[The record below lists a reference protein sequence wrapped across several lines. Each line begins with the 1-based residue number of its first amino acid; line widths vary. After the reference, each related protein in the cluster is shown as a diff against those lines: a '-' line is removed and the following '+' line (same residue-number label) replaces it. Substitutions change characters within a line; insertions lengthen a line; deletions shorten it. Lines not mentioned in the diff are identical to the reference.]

1 MTGTGDTAAGD
12 VGLDVQ
18 HLLGPFRGLPGPAR
32 QDGGDVVEVLTSRE
46 AVTRY
51 ADLQRSASEELLR
64 FDTPPYSADPGDV
77 APELDRLA
85 AGVRYRVIYSD
96 DALAL
101 PGRAAAMDR
110 LVAGGEQARALPVLP
125 AKLAIADR
133 RTALVPLDAD
143 DPTAAAVVVHGPA
156 LVGLL
161 VVAFEELWRRAAP
174 VSAATH
180 DINPTSRRILT
191 MLAAGAKDET
201 IARHLGVTE
210 RTVRRH
216 VRVILSRLGAK
227 TRLEAA
233 LHARDRGWI

>member
-1 MTGTGDTAAGD
+1 MTGTGEPAGD
-12 VGLDVQ
+12 VGIDVA
-18 HLLGPFRGLPGPAR
+18 HLLGPFRGLPGLTS
-32 QDGGDVVEVLTSRE
+32 QEGGDVVEVLTSRE
-46 AVTRY
+46 AVTQY
-51 ADLQRSASEELLR
+51 AELQRSATEELLR

-85 AGVRYRVIYSD
+85 AGVRYRVIYST

-110 LVAGGEQARALPVLP
+110 LVAAGEQARALPVLP

-133 RTALVPLDAD
+133 RMALVPLDND
-143 DPTAAAVVVHGPA
+143 NPTAAAVLVHGPA

-174 VSAATH
+174 VSAAAH

-191 MLAAGAKDET
+191 MLASGAKDET

-216 VRVILSRLGAK
+216 VRVILSRLGAR